1 MAPVRPDAPPRSGQI
16 QSGVVPSAL
25 TPQPFQ
31 AAAQGLRPT
40 YAPVA
45 HDTFDSA
52 AAPALPPA
60 TTEARNPRSGAAADA
75 PVDAFVATPPAQAV
89 PAPTTPETPAEAPLP
104 DKPELSAKQQR
115 AYDSLPPEQ
124 QARFDQ
130 LMSTAQAL
138 PSGAH
143 AAMEQVHL
151 LLGREGGFKHFY
163 LIDQAIQG
171 KSGDRAEAPAALERL
186 LFNGRLTEGG
196 SRLDQNALEHL
207 GVLASMKG
215 LTDMGCNAHNLLADI
230 VLDLAYPGRIEQGL
244 NNLDCGGTAAA
255 VILATENPAE
265 YARIVT
271 ELGTEGQ
278 TTIGEKVW
286 TATSFKETREEDGPT
301 RSLSQRLFAATYV
314 DQTNN
319 PNVQTTSDE
328 AVGELVQEGE
338 FGREMAKGLST
349 LTGRDYKAAHIPSAG
364 ESDVV
369 THRAA
374 IDEAITAIFQHLNQ
388 KAPVA
393 INLGNHWVVAT
404 RLYTSGDGEPLLRVV
419 DGSGK
424 SHALS
429 IRRLTHELK
438 GFVFDEA
445 ISSVPDWMRKAK
457 YDDPGGGGNGNLG
470 QPVED

>member
-1 MAPVRPDAPPRSGQI
+1 
-16 QSGVVPSAL
+16 
-25 TPQPFQ
+25 
-31 AAAQGLRPT
+31 
-40 YAPVA
+40 
-45 HDTFDSA
+45 
-52 AAPALPPA
+52 
-60 TTEARNPRSGAAADA
+60 
-75 PVDAFVATPPAQAV
+75 
-89 PAPTTPETPAEAPLP
+89 
-104 DKPELSAKQQR
+104 
-115 AYDSLPPEQ
+115 
-124 QARFDQ
+124 
-130 LMSTAQAL
+130 TAQAL
-138 PSGAH
+138 PAGAH
-143 AAMEQVHL
+143 AAMEQVQL
-151 LLGREGGFKHFY
+151 LLDREGGFKHFY
-163 LIDQAIQG
+163 LIDQAVTG
-171 KSGDRAEAPAALERL
+171 LAGREEAPAALERL
-186 LFNGRLTEGG
+186 LFSGRLTEGG
-196 SRLDQNALEHL
+196 SRLNQNALEHL
-207 GVLASMKG
+207 GVLASMTG
-215 LTDMGCNAHNLLADI
+215 RTGMNCNAHALLADI
-230 VLDLAYPGRIEQGL
+230 VLDIAYPGRIEQGL
-244 NNLDCGGTAAA
+244 DNLDCGGTAAA
-255 VILATENPAE
+255 VILARENPAE

-278 TTIGEKVW
+278 ATLGEEVW
-286 TATSFKETREEDGPT
+286 TATPFKETADEGGTT

-319 PNVQTTSDE
+319 PDIQTASDE
-328 AVGELVQEGE
+328 AVGDLVQKGE
-338 FGREMAKGLST
+338 FGREMAKGLSL

-374 IDEAITAIFQHLNQ
+374 VDEGITAIFQHLSQ

-393 INLGNHWVVAT
+393 INLGHHWVVAT